1 MNVNSQPQ
9 TLAIKN
15 WLTDA
20 SAQLSK
26 AGIPSYKLDAEIIIA
41 KVLNKNRTY
50 LHAHIDDILD
60 IDAMKLANKLLI
72 SRISRVPIAYITG
85 FKEFYGRDFSVDPS
99 TLIPRPES
107 EDIITILKQL
117 TLASQHLSSI
127 KLIDIGTG
135 SGCLGITIKL
145 EFPIFDVT
153 LSDISESALEVAKL
167 NAKNLLADV
176 SIIHSDLLRNYQ
188 SRPNVIVANLP
199 YVDKTWDRS
208 PETDHEPS
216 LALFADDKG
225 LSIIKK
231 LIAQAT
237 EKLEHNGY
245 LIIESDPEQ
254 HNQLTEY
261 AKNKSFNMIAH
272 RGYILVFQL
281 ETNNP

>member
-1 MNVNSQPQ
+1 VNSQPQ

-20 SAQLSK
+20 SAQLSRI
-26 AGIPSYKLDAEIIIA
+26 GIPSYKLDAEIILA
-41 KVLNKNRTY
+41 KVLNKDRTY
-50 LHAHIDDILD
+50 LHAHSDDILD
-60 IDAMKLANKLLI
+60 IDDIKLANKLLI
-72 SRISRVPIAYITG
+72 SRISRVPIAYING
-85 FKEFYGRDFSVDPS
+85 HKEFYGRDFIVTPS

-117 TLASQHLSSI
+117 PLANCHSSSI

-153 LSDISESALEVAKL
+153 LSDISESALKVAKL
-167 NAKNLLADV
+167 NAKNLIADV
-176 SIIHSDLLRNYQ
+176 SIAHSDLLSNYQ
-188 SRPNVIVANLP
+188 SRPNIIVANLP

-208 PETDHEPS
+208 PETDHEPT
-216 LALFADDKG
+216 LALFADDQG

-231 LIAQAT
+231 LITQAT
-237 EKLEHNGY
+237 DKLEYDGY
-245 LIIESDPEQ
+245 LIIEADPEQ

-281 ETNNP
+281 ETKNP